1 MIKNNIKTVRRK
13 PHKKRQKRK
22 LKIFIWYTLMLTV
35 LSLTAWGYR
44 YFDNYL
50 QTVSGTFELQSIK
63 ISGNDILSRAEVL
76 KLLGLPAKGQ
86 KLLEINPA
94 EVQKKLKRSPFVR
107 SASAVHSLP
116 ATLRIHLVERRP
128 LAFLY
133 GRGLNMVDREGFIM
147 PVPAISRVWDLPVI
161 RNAPGRLG
169 IQGAV
174 STSPAVHRAV
184 DILDWINRLD
194 APLPQMISEL
204 DFTPGDYI
212 KIYLRDGDTV
222 LRITEKDYQRQL
234 YKAAGFFKDYV
245 DFKKLNQIA
254 YIDLRFGRQIV
265 VKEKTKS

>member
-1 MIKNNIKTVRRK
+1 MRGTKMKTVRRK
-13 PHKKRQKRK
+13 PLKKKGKRK
-22 LKIFIWYTLMLTV
+22 LKSVVWYTLMLIT

-76 KLLGLPAKGQ
+76 KLLGLPARGQ

-94 EVQKKLKRSPFVR
+94 EVQKKLKRSPFIK

-116 ATLRIHLVERRP
+116 STLRIHIVERKP

-133 GRGLNMVDREGFIM
+133 GRGLNLVDREAFIM
-147 PVPAISRVWDLPVI
+147 PVPALSRVWNLPVI
-161 RNAPGRLG
+161 RNVPEKLG
-169 IQGAV
+169 IRGAV
-174 STSPAVHRAV
+174 STSGMVHKAV
-184 DILDWINRLD
+184 DIIDWINRLD

-204 DFTPGDYI
+204 DFTPGNYI

-222 LRITEKDYQRQL
+222 LRISENDYQRQL
-234 YKAAGFFKDYV
+234 YKAAGFFKEYV
-245 DFKKLNQIA
+245 DFKQLDQIA
-254 YIDLRFGRQIV
+254 YIDLRYEHQIV
-265 VKEKTKS
+265 VKEKSKS